1 MSGPMQRVF
10 TVIHRSRVL
19 LCSMKSSEN
28 RCILL
33 ILGLNPRAIS

>member
-1 MSGPMQRVF
+1 MSGPMRLVF

-33 ILGLNPRAIS
+33 ILRFHPYAFS